1 MKPCPQEKRRNGWE
15 LIHWWKVRQ
24 RWTAGCWKMSRRL
37 PLLTERIPE
46 WWVEQ
51 EELLQNDEKPR
62 LQPLRL
68 ASPKA
73 EKVANSLL
81 ASLVKQKLRRLLDRV
96 KELPL
101 TRSVAYVLRQV
112 SDLRLSL
119 PVHYPVDWN
128 EKTPGSVHYEGE
140 F

>member
-1 MKPCPQEKRRNGWE
+1 
-15 LIHWWKVRQ
+15 
-24 RWTAGCWKMSRRL
+24 MSRRL
-37 PLLTERIPE
+37 PLLTERILE
-46 WWVEQ
+46 WWVGQ
-51 EELLQNDEKPR
+51 EELLQNDAKPR

-81 ASLVKQKLRRLLDRV
+81 ASLVKQKLRRLLERV
-96 KELPL
+96 KERPL
-101 TRSVAYVLRQV
+101 TRSVTYVLRQV

-128 EKTPGSVHYEGE
+128 EKAPGSVHYGGE